1 MRRWLWQHE
10 KKNFSTVI
18 HDGSIVASDAA
29 LTNLPLPILASVKN
43 NADCGTQSGVA
54 AVVVGNKNI
63 RAHYMFKGDEAH
75 LVLAGNYY
83 RLLRM
88 PFLGVGSVQNAQAD
102 LRAEIP
108 GKIIKIFARVGQS
121 VAAGDAVLV
130 QEAMKMEI
138 TLRAPA
144 KVTVAEILVAEGMQV
159 DADALLVRFQ
169 SNEGAR

>member
-18 HDGSIVASDAA
+18 RDGSIVASDAA
-29 LTNLPLPILASVKN
+29 LSNLPLPISTALEN
-43 NADCGTQSGVA
+43 HADRETQSGVA
-54 AVVVGNKNI
+54 AVVVGNENI
-63 RAHYMFKGDEAH
+63 RAHYVFRGDEAH

-83 RLLRM
+83 RLLRT
-88 PFLGVGSVQNAQAD
+88 PFLGVGSAKNEHGD

-108 GKIIKIFARVGQS
+108 GKIVKILARVGQS
-121 VAAGDAVLV
+121 VDTGDAVLV

-144 KVTVAEILVAEGMQV
+144 KLTVAEILVTEGMQV
-159 DADALLVRFQ
+159 DADALLVRF
-169 SNEGAR
+169 NPIEGAR